1 MRKRTVFFVS
11 DQTGITAETLGQSLL
26 TQFEEVR
33 FRRITLP
40 FIASVDKAR
49 DAVRRINLTAQVEGH
64 RPIVFATF
72 VQEDLRDLVATSDG
86 LFLDFFGAFINPL
99 EQELEMKSSHTTG
112 RAHGMANSA
121 SYTRRIDAINFA
133 MENDDGVRVDGYDK
147 AQVILVGVSR
157 CGKTPTCLYLA
168 LQHGVYAANFPL
180 TDDEFESG
188 RMPKDIEAHKDKL
201 FGLTIEAG
209 RLRQIR
215 DGRRPD
221 SRYASA
227 QQVSFE
233 LREAESLYR
242 RYGIPFMDTTHTS
255 VEEIAA
261 RILHEKG
268 LRRRQLDALDGAD
281 NG

>member
-1 MRKRTVFFVS
+1 MKKRTVFFVS

-26 TQFEEVR
+26 TQFEDVR

-40 FIASVDKAR
+40 FIATVDKAQ
-49 DAVRRINLTAQVEGH
+49 DAVRRINLTAQVEGS

-72 VQEDLRDLVATSDG
+72 VQEDLRDLVAASDG
-86 LFLDFFGAFINPL
+86 LFLDFFGAFIDPL
-99 EQELEMKSSHTTG
+99 ERELELKSSHTIG
-112 RAHGMANSA
+112 RAHGVADSA
-121 SYTRRIDAINFA
+121 SYTRRIDAVNFA
-133 MENDDGVRVDGYDK
+133 MENDDGMRVDGYAK

-180 TDDEFESG
+180 TDDEFQ
-188 RMPKDIEAHKDKL
+188 RKAMPKDIEAHKNKL
-201 FGLTIEAG
+201 FGLTIDAG

-221 SRYASA
+221 SRYASP
-227 QQVSFE
+227 QQVNFE
-233 LREAESLYR
+233 LREAEGLYQ
-242 RYGIPFMDTTHTS
+242 RYGIPYMDTTHTS

-261 RILHEKG
+261 RVLHDKG
-268 LRRRQLDALDGAD
+268 LRRRQLDAEELAE

>member
-40 FIASVDKAR
+40 FIKSVDKAR
-49 DAVRRINLTAQVEGH
+49 EAVHRINLTAQVEGFP
-64 RPIVFATF
+64 PIVFATF
-72 VQEDLRDLVATSDG
+72 VQDSLRDEVAKCDG
-86 LFLDFFGAFINPL
+86 LFLDFFGTFIEPL
-99 EQELEMKSSHTTG
+99 ERELNVKSSHTTG
-112 RAHGMANSA
+112 RAHGRADSA
-121 SYTRRIDAINFA
+121 SYLRRIDAINFA
-133 MENDDGVRVDGYDK
+133 MENDDGMRVDGYDK
-147 AQVILVGVSR
+147 AEVILVGVSR

-180 TDDEFESG
+180 TEDEFQ
-188 RMPKDIEAHKDKL
+188 RRRLPKDIEAYKAKL
-201 FGLTIEAG
+201 FGLTIEPV

-215 DGRRPD
+215 DERRPD
-221 SRYASA
+221 SRYASP
-227 QQVSFE
+227 QQVNFE

-242 RYGIPFMDTTHTS
+242 RYGVPYMDTTHTS

-261 RILHEKG
+261 RVLHDKD
-268 LRRRQLDALDGAD
+268 LRRRSLDESDVAG
-281 NG
+281 

>member
-26 TQFEEVR
+26 TQFEEVQ

-40 FIASVDKAR
+40 FIRSVDKAR
-49 DAVRRINLTAQVEGH
+49 DAVRRINLTSQVEGY

-72 VQEDLRDLVATSDG
+72 VEENLRDIVAGSDG
-86 LFLDFFGAFINPL
+86 LFLDFFGAFIDPL
-99 EQELEMKSSHTTG
+99 ERELDVKSSHTTG
-112 RAHGMANSA
+112 RAHGRADSA
-121 SYTRRIDAINFA
+121 SYLRRIDAINFA
-133 MENDDGVRVDGYDK
+133 MENDDGMRVDGFEK
-147 AQVILVGVSR
+147 AEVVLVGVSR

-180 TDDEFESG
+180 TEDEFQ
-188 RMPKDIEAHKDKL
+188 RRNLPRDIQAYKAKL

-215 DGRRPD
+215 DERRPD
-221 SRYASA
+221 SRYASP
-227 QQVSFE
+227 QQVNFE

-242 RYGIPFMDTTHTS
+242 RHGIPYMDTTHTS

-261 RILHEKG
+261 RVLHDKD
-268 LRRRQLDALDGAD
+268 LRRRELETE
-281 NG
+281 